1 MSTSRIQSGMPASA
15 LQIEEARTRT
25 TPKVETRT
33 FGSVMRSGAGIVLR
47 GVEVGATVLG
57 GPILGAA
64 VRGVSAG
71 VGVAGVGAGPLGGG
85 IGGIGGV
92 GGVGGDGGEQ
102 STIDQMHAMQEQSQA
117 FNMQYL
123 SLQEEVQQENRRFTT
138 VSNVLKAKHETAKS
152 AIGNI
157 RS

>member
-25 TPKVETRT
+25 TPKVEART

-71 VGVAGVGAGPLGGG
+71 VGVAGGGAGPPGGG
-85 IGGIGGV
+85 GGGGR
-92 GGVGGDGGEQ
+92 GGGGGG
-102 STIDQMHAMQEQSQA
+102 
-117 FNMQYL
+117 
-123 SLQEEVQQENRRFTT
+123 
-138 VSNVLKAKHETAKS
+138 
-152 AIGNI
+152 GGG
-157 RS
+157 

>member
-71 VGVAGVGAGPLGGG
+71 VGVGAAGVGAGPLG
-85 IGGIGGV
+85 GGV

-102 STIDQMHAMQEQSQA
+102 STIDQMRAMQEQSQA

>member
-71 VGVAGVGAGPLGGG
+71 VG
-85 IGGIGGV
+85 
-92 GGVGGDGGEQ
+92 GDGGEQ
-102 STIDQMHAMQEQSQA
+102 STIDQMRAMQEQSQA